1 MANLIWNEATDIAQ
15 KWKGFFRITDGSD
28 TYRYK
33 ELATLEIFTS
43 ADFEKHYSDT
53 GVKTLESTGD
63 SSTFTLTT
71 KKTAD
76 LWDTTTASST
86 TLERTIGF
94 LQNAIINDR
103 VIPLL
108 EFEGIDETE
117 AALNRFI
124 HQKFTAY
131 VLNIRSSNRDPG
143 TGADFV
149 EFSGEIRTIDESN
162 RQAT

>member
-1 MANLIWNEATDIAQ
+1 MANLDWNEAVDVAQ
-15 KWKGFFRITDGSD
+15 KFKGFFRVTDGGD

-33 ELATLEIFTS
+33 ELATLEIFTA

-53 GVKTLESTGD
+53 GIKTLESTGD

-76 LWDTTTASST
+76 LWDTVSALTTT
-86 TLERTIGF
+86 QTRTIGF

-108 EFEGIDETE
+108 TFEGIDETE
-117 AALNRFI
+117 ASTNRFI
-124 HQKFTAY
+124 HQLFTAY
-131 VLNIRSSNRDPG
+131 VLNIRSSDRDPG

-149 EFSGEIRTIDESN
+149 EFSGEIRTITESN
-162 RQAT
+162 RQST